1 MASVHEPE
9 SRDLATEEVTSYS
22 FGPDFLQDEL
32 LPPAAW
38 KMLFDLYAGHANGQ
52 SIEVCELLTSKRSP
66 ARFAGRCL
74 DALIERKFIALS
86 PGPGR
91 RFRRVSITP
100 EGFAALRA
108 KMLAR

>member
-9 SRDLATEEVTSYS
+9 SREVATEEVASPS
-22 FGPDFLQDEL
+22 FGPDFLQDEP

-38 KMLFDLYAGHANGQ
+38 KMLFELYVGHANGQ
-52 SIEVCELLTSKRSP
+52 SVEVCELLTSKRSP
-66 ARFAGRCL
+66 ARFASRCL
-74 DALIERKFIALS
+74 DALIDRRFIALS

-108 KMLAR
+108 RMLTG